1 VIENVHV
8 QGARKVFFYQGE
20 TCVWKN
26 FGQKKQF
33 REGREAQFCPG
44 LCIAIIIL
52 ALTSTEPEFCL
63 ENGRD

>member
-1 VIENVHV
+1 MEKL
-8 QGARKVFFYQGE
+8 GA
-20 TCVWKN
+20 
-26 FGQKKQF
+26 KKQF

-52 ALTSTEPEFCL
+52 ALTSTEPEFHL

>member
-1 VIENVHV
+1 MCTCKEH
-8 QGARKVFFYQGE
+8 ARSFSTREKPVCGK
-20 TCVWKN
+20 TLGK
-26 FGQKKQF
+26 KKQF

-52 ALTSTEPEFCL
+52 ALTSTEPEFHL